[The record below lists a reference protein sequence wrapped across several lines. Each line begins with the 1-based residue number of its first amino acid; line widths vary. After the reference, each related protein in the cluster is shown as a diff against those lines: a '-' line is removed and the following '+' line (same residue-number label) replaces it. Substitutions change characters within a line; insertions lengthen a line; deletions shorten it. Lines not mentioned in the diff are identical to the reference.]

1 MVGVAAANSA
11 PLSKAPTREGSI
23 PASIEKRDGAQSGKL
38 Q

>member
-11 PLSKAPTREGSI
+11 ALSKARTREGSM
-23 PASIEKRDGAQSGKL
+23 PASIEKREGAQSGKL

>member
-11 PLSKAPTREGSI
+11 ALSKARTRDGSI
-23 PASIEKRDGAQSGKL
+23 PASMEKREGAQRGKL